1 MARNDPYYVAPLG
14 KLVRIKSY
22 GKAHQVLV
30 GQIDPKDP
38 DNDVVCRVAPG
49 KIGMIVGTYHRHD
62 GKNMPIIM
70 IDNVRGWI
78 FQDEYEVI
86 DAL

>member
-1 MARNDPYYVAPLG
+1 MTRHEPNYIAPIG

-22 GKAHQVLV
+22 GKAHEILI
-30 GQIDPKDP
+30 GQINPKDP
-38 DNDVVCRVAPG
+38 DNDVICTTTPG
-49 KIGMIVGTYHRHD
+49 KIGMIVGTYHRED

-86 DAL
+86 DVL